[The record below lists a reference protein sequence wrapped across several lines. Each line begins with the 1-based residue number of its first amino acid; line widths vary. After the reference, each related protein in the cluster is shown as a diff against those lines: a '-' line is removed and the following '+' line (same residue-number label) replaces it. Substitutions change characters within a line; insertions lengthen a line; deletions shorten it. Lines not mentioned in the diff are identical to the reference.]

1 MCNLLLYGY
10 FKFSIQSVGYV
21 IFFNTAA
28 SWAYGHRNFLL
39 HSWGY
44 VRFPDIKWGVMV
56 FIFVVIT

>member
-1 MCNLLLYGY
+1 MN
-10 FKFSIQSVGYV
+10 KKS
-21 IFFNTAA
+21 TAA
-28 SWAYGHRNFLL
+28 SWAYGRRNFLL

>member
-1 MCNLLLYGY
+1 MLGFQLEILLHHGRMGVE
-10 FKFSIQSVGYV
+10 I
-21 IFFNTAA
+21 
-28 SWAYGHRNFLL
+28 FLL